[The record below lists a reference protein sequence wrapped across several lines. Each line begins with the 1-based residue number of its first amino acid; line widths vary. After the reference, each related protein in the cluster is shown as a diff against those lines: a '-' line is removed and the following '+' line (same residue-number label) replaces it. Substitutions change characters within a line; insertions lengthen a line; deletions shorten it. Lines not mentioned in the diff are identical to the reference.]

1 MPSAV
6 AAKRNRKIVRS
17 PKPPK
22 PPGTELAVLS
32 GGIERAH
39 SKALMTKPTPADKR
53 RWFLVEG
60 NQKTVEQVAV
70 EEGVSPLVVQT
81 SIDRIR
87 SWMFRNQLPV
97 LTVSMVETL
106 LDQIGGMS
114 KVFQQGMKA
123 EKVIF
128 VDKETGKVKKA
139 PDTAMRLKT
148 ITEIRGLMET
158 VQPRTPLVQTNQQ
171 FINGVPG
178 GENRYGPS
186 MSFEAILR
194 KKRGEVG
201 LANEQ
206 EIAEA
211 EIVTAED
218 ELANEFKDFGGD
230 EDDEEGEEDEDED
243 ESSS

>member
-1 MPSAV
+1 MPAV
-6 AAKRNRKIVRS
+6 AAKRTRKIIRS

-22 PPGTELAVLS
+22 PPGTELAIVS
-32 GGIERAH
+32 RGIERAGA
-39 SKALMTKPTPADKR
+39 KALMTKPTPADKR

-70 EEGVSPLVVQT
+70 EEGVSSLVVQT

-97 LTVSMVETL
+97 LTVSMVETIL
-106 LDQIGGMS
+106 GQLEGMN

-128 VDKETGKVKKA
+128 VDKETGKVTKT

-171 FINGVPG
+171 FINGVSG
-178 GENRYGPS
+178 GGNGYGPS

-218 ELANEFKDFGGD
+218 ELSNEFKDFGGD
-230 EDDEEGEEDEDED
+230 EDDGEEDEDED